1 MNYFAEETEP
11 VEEENVEESSS
22 DITVRAHEVIGGAA
36 SEVHFVEAIKQ
47 SRQIHELNVRV
58 GTEGS
63 ERGNVSDGHFADD
76 FDGGM
81 VKVSDIVAKRAYQT
95 AVAARNVSS
104 LDKLQIG
111 DICRETV
118 VLQNTPTSA
127 AMMISYDRAPEIEI
141 IQHSSDKSDDKTPE
155 MPKQISEGFLS
166 SGVIPGEVLED

>member
-36 SEVHFVEAIKQ
+36 SEVHFFEAIKQ

-141 IQHSSDKSDDKTPE
+141 IQHSSDESDGKTPE
-155 MPKQISEGFLS
+155 MPKHISEGFLS